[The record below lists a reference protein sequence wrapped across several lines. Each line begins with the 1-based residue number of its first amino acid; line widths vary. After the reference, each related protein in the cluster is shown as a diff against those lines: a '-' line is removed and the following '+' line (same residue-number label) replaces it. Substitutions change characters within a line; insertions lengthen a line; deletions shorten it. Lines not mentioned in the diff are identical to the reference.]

1 MTHQGPRTQVVPVQ
15 LQCSSKVH
23 HSLHMQN
30 TVSEPASPPDTLE
43 AHLLLAHM
51 QSSVSQQITAYQTC
65 SDKDNLLEFE
75 CSIALNLRV

>member
-23 HSLHMQN
+23 HSLHTQN
-30 TVSEPASPPDTLE
+30 IVSEPASPPDTLE

-51 QSSVSQQITAYQTC
+51 QSSVLQHTKLAQT
-65 SDKDNLLEFE
+65 KTFYWNL
-75 CSIALNLRV
+75 SAALH